1 MENGEPHA
9 NDTDKWLRYH
19 SFFCATCSPHS
30 LWCVR
35 NPVFGERNGNIRSN
49 VVLSASMGG
58 VCVAVCRAV
67 CVWEHKKQTCICTHY
82 LFGNMHW
89 SVHMHWRSMAVN
101 EEERTLFRVFFVCFS
116 CWPHQRWSLSIS
128 FGSGITYKM
137 VHINGNCLAVIK
149 RYDSMGFV
157 VVCVC
162 GAYVLLFT
170 GCDRH
175 RGHRHH
181 PQHSTARRA

>member
-1 MENGEPHA
+1 MTSVPFFFLCHLLTTFTVMCAESSFWGTKRKYSFECCFVCVNG
-9 NDTDKWLRYH
+9 RRMCGCV
-19 SFFCATCSPHS
+19 SCRV
-30 LWCVR
+30 CVR
-35 NPVFGERNGNIRSN
+35 
-49 VVLSASMGG
+49 AQ
-58 VCVAVCRAV
+58 
-67 CVWEHKKQTCICTHY
+67 KKTCICTHY

-101 EEERTLFRVFFVCFS
+101 KEERTLFRVFFVCFS

-162 GAYVLLFT
+162 GASVLLFT